1 MLEELRVHGVGGIR
15 NAELTFADGFN
26 VITGESGAGK
36 SSLVRALEF
45 ISGKRAQTSLF
56 DDAAG
61 QAEGERS
68 VSGRRLQHRAL
79 VAAQAQHQ
87 IDDRGGRE
95 DLA

>member
-61 QAEGERS
+61 QADDEAEQI
-68 VSGRRLQHRAL
+68 SGGAHVIPFGGAAREASSPRRQRCP
-79 VAAQAQHQ
+79 
-87 IDDRGGRE
+87 
-95 DLA
+95 